1 MSHTWLHMVKCD
13 PFHVVQ
19 VACAV
24 LQPKLRLASPMLCC
38 ISCHVMPSL
47 PKNLMPN
54 SLLVLNKP
62 VGPQS
67 LSYDLSFAARRWFAA
82 LLSSAC
88 VALILLIQSCTSNHT
103 VNVCCHCQDVMQ
115 CCQTAETC
123 SWCLQDS
130 SDAVEP
136 SGQEAHPPGLLAL
149 LPGCSPHGRQV
160 SPSLPL
166 SSHLWPLNLPSAFA
180 LSLCPP
186 ISGHTSCPLPLPS
199 PSALSFCPHMSGRAT
214 CPLPSPSALPC
225 PAMQAALCICPVPS
239 ALPPALP
246 CELTQAA
253 LCVCTLPLPLLC
265 CSPMS
270 RRASCPLPSHPLF
283 GTGFCPSH
291 DHSCKLPSALGI
303 GPCNCIFSHFGPRF
317 VSVVQGTLCTVP
329 PRFL

>member
-180 LSLCPP
+180 LSLCP
-186 ISGHTSCPLPLPS
+186 LPLPS
-199 PSALSFCPHMSGRAT
+199 HLWPHKLPSAFALSFCPLLLPSHVWPRNLPSALSFCPPMSSHAS
-214 CPLPSPSALPC
+214 CSLHLPC
-225 PAMQAALCICPVPS
+225 SLSI
-239 ALPPALP
+239 
-246 CELTQAA
+246 
-253 LCVCTLPLPLLC
+253 
-265 CSPMS
+265 
-270 RRASCPLPSHPLF
+270 ASCPPM
-283 GTGFCPSH
+283 
-291 DHSCKLPSALGI
+291 
-303 GPCNCIFSHFGPRF
+303 
-317 VSVVQGTLCTVP
+317 
-329 PRFL
+329 